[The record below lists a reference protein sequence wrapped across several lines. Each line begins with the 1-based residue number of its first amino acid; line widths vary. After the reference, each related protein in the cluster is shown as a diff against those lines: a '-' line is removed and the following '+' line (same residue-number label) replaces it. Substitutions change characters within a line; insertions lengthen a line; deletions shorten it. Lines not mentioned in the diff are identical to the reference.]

1 MAELGVGVIGFGRVG
16 GGHMTAAQRVAE
28 TTLVGMSDVAPE
40 RVKLATERFGCLGY
54 PDYHDLLKRDDVQIV
69 MIGLPHFLHVT
80 VAEEAANAGKHM
92 FVEKP
97 MAMDVDECD
106 RMIAACEKNHVKL
119 MVGHSQHY
127 NGWNLAAKRLID
139 SGEIG
144 DVIFLTDSWYK
155 PLGLESRP
163 AWGMD
168 RARGGGMLQMNGA
181 HMIDRLR
188 WFAGKKIVAVRGRVG
203 NDIFRVQAD
212 DNFIGILEF
221 DGGMLATIQHAAYL
235 HGAEHYEAEVVGTRG
250 MLKVAPY
257 APNTGLWLGR
267 DGSYQLL
274 EADAGDGMNGELRDL
289 ARAILDD
296 GPPAID
302 GAYGREIVQAMSALE
317 ESTRTGRDV
326 RFD

>member
-1 MAELGVGVIGFGRVG
+1 MPQLGVGVIGFGRVG
-16 GGHMTAAQRVAE
+16 GGHMSAAQR
-28 TTLVGMSDVAPE
+28 APE
-40 RVKLATERFGCLGY
+40 TKLVAVADVVADRVRQATERFGCLGFT
-54 PDYHDLLKRDDVQIV
+54 DYHELLRRADVDVV
-69 MIGLPHFLHVT
+69 MIGLPHFLHVSVT
-80 VAEEAANAGKHM
+80 EEAAAAGKHV

-97 MAMDVDECD
+97 MAMDVAECD
-106 RMIAACEKNHVKL
+106 RMIEACRRHGVTL

-144 DVIFLTDSWYK
+144 DLVFLTDSWYK

-168 RARGGGMLQMNGA
+168 RARGGGMLQMNGS

-188 WFAGKKIVAVRGRVG
+188 WFAGKRIVSVKGRVG

-221 DGGMLATIQHAAYL
+221 SNGMMATMQHAAYL

-250 MLKVAPY
+250 MIKVAPY
-257 APNTGLWLGR
+257 APSTGIWLGK
-267 DGSYQLL
+267 DGAYEQLEPDKSEGMAGEL
-274 EADAGDGMNGELRDL
+274 SDLAKAILADADPPIPGE
-289 ARAILDD
+289 
-296 GPPAID
+296 
-302 GAYGREIVQAMSALE
+302 YGREIVQAMVALE
-317 ESTRTGRDV
+317 ESTRTGREV
-326 RFD
+326 RLG